1 MGRGGGRGS
10 IPTSGRRGG
19 SWVQPEERSWLAGE
33 HEEVSDAAQ
42 ERGGNRQDI
51 AGLHSPHGEQWDK
64 RLSGWH

>member
-1 MGRGGGRGS
+1 MWAEEEAVA
-10 IPTSGRRGG
+10 PSGRRGG

-33 HEEVSDAAQ
+33 REEVSDAAQ

-51 AGLHSPHGEQWDK
+51 AGLRSPHGEQRDK